1 MKGEFNF
8 TFAKLAEI
16 AGFLQVNEAVDLLAN
31 VVLTISAELVD
42 VQDHRRLWA
51 EQYSSQVSDVLA
63 VQKKIAEEIAENLRV
78 RSGVAEKQQGPR
90 LYTQSSEAYDAYARG
105 HHLLLK
111 RTTPT
116 TEKSIEYFEQAIKL
130 DPNYA
135 LAYAELSFAY
145 WSIRG
150 SRPSEEFLL
159 KANEAAAKALE
170 LDDQLAE
177 AYTTMGHVRSSY
189 WDWTGAESAFRRAV
203 ELNPNSAF
211 AHTHYAFYFV
221 AMRRFAVA
229 ESKRAVELEPTSVFY
244 NRNVALNLYFARRYD
259 EAVEQSLKT
268 LELDPIM
275 PTAYAWLAKSY
286 QQKGLYDQ
294 AVDAYLKNGPFLNLG
309 PEAQVALKDAY
320 AKSGWKGF
328 WRKAVDLRL
337 QQVKERNDPYG
348 LAETYAQL
356 GEKDQVFAWL
366 EKAYEGRR
374 ITLEFL
380 PADPLSC

>member
-189 WDWTGAESAFRRAV
+189 WDWTELRALSDAP
-203 ELNPNSAF
+203 LN
-211 AHTHYAFYFV
+211 
-221 AMRRFAVA
+221 
-229 ESKRAVELEPTSVFY
+229 
-244 NRNVALNLYFARRYD
+244 
-259 EAVEQSLKT
+259 
-268 LELDPIM
+268 
-275 PTAYAWLAKSY
+275 
-286 QQKGLYDQ
+286 
-294 AVDAYLKNGPFLNLG
+294 
-309 PEAQVALKDAY
+309 
-320 AKSGWKGF
+320 
-328 WRKAVDLRL
+328 
-337 QQVKERNDPYG
+337 
-348 LAETYAQL
+348 
-356 GEKDQVFAWL
+356 
-366 EKAYEGRR
+366 
-374 ITLEFL
+374 
-380 PADPLSC
+380 